1 MGVNIRASSINQF
14 LKGLDPESPLEPE
27 QFTTQFIEFLR
38 KRLGGFD
45 LVWQDYVFFWIE
57 EYGYESQQQYLA
69 DKENKN
75 PWPKTKIV
83 ENFIKYINE
92 RIQDELTIEG
102 FKKPMKQYLDK
113 FAQNFENR
121 NIIENRK
128 FL

>member
-1 MGVNIRASSINQF
+1 MWGLILRASSINQF

-92 RIQDELTIEG
+92 RIQRRID
-102 FKKPMKQYLDK
+102 
-113 FAQNFENR
+113 N
-121 NIIENRK
+121 
-128 FL
+128 